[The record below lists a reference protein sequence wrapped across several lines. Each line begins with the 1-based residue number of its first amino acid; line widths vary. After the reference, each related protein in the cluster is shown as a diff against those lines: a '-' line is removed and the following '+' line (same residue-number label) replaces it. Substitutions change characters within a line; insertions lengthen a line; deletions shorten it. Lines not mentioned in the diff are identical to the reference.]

1 MCLAL
6 LLFVLPGLVVYPLGF
21 PPAQIRWV
29 GVWGVGGGGGGG
41 RRIVVGMIERGAVN
55 RK

>member
-1 MCLAL
+1 
-6 LLFVLPGLVVYPLGF
+6 VPGLGGYPQGF
-21 PPAQIRWV
+21 PPAQKRRGGERGE
-29 GVWGVGGGGGGG
+29 GVGGGGG